1 MSGAR
6 FNGGS
11 PNGYSLPTSNSPR
24 DRYYNGPSSQS
35 SPFSLSSSSSDPSLT
50 ENVLAALQQ
59 LYRRLRLYWNARGRA
74 LTWSVIMQVAA
85 VAKANLAARRLLSF
99 PHLLV
104 ALWVLVMLWG
114 ERWTFTSQVESC
126 DWDHWEDWPSEA
138 TPHRLIFVA
147 DPQLID
153 PHSYPGRPWPL
164 NPLTYTITDN
174 YMRRSYQA
182 VQQELRPD
190 TVMFLGDLFDGGR
203 EWSTAHGGFE
213 EPEWMRGERP
223 ADEAKHAKKWNQKY
237 GEEFWLQEYFRF
249 SDLFYGNWGLGGI
262 FPGAWQ
268 RGRKIIAS
276 LPGNHDLGFGPG
288 VKPNVRRRFSAYFGE
303 TNRVDVIGNHTFVS
317 VDSVSLAAGSHQK
330 KNNYINAMKEI
341 YEPTYEFLDQVQAE
355 KRRAAAREVKFWSG
369 NMENLNYDHKVQEIG
384 DTAITN
390 VPSLDAGEKAP
401 DFPTILLSHVPL
413 WRDPGT
419 PCGPMR
425 ERSPPTK
432 PPKGQTAPV
441 NPDPRNALHSVGH
454 GYQYQNALT
463 EEDSVRLIK
472 SVGNVVQAFSGD
484 DHDYCEIVHDNL
496 PDNVPEITV
505 KSFSMAMGV
514 KIPGFQMVSL
524 YNPIDEKGQSLL
536 AEGIPTVQTHLCL
549 LPKQLSTFTT
559 YIALAIITLFV
570 LAVRAFLV
578 PILNLQ
584 PFSNPVGA
592 QADAAALPMY
602 SKEKVEADIEDGQG
616 LPSSGHSTSKFLSA
630 RTRERGASIT
640 SNGSARG
647 PSPRPKG
654 GRWGWGEAPR
664 GPRIEIR
671 RDAYDGS
678 ASRGFQWQ
686 PSRRSA
692 LQSRSQNM
700 LREFWTTSWRVTW
713 MAVGFY
719 AYLTYQG

>member
-1 MSGAR
+1 MPRA
-6 FNGGS
+6 GS
-11 PNGYSLPTSNSPR
+11 SSNGYSLPTSTSPR
-24 DRYYNGPSSQS
+24 DYYG
-35 SPFSLSSSSSDPSLT
+35 SSSSNPSVTDNALA
-50 ENVLAALQQ
+50 VLHE
-59 LYRRLRLYWNARGRA
+59 LYRRIRLYWNARGRA
-74 LTWSVIMQVAA
+74 LAWSITMKVAA
-85 VAKANLAARRLLSF
+85 VLRVNLAARRLLSF

-104 ALWVLVMLWG
+104 ALWILVMLWG
-114 ERWTFTSQVESC
+114 ERWTFTSQAQSC
-126 DWDHWEDWPSEA
+126 DWDHWEDWPSDA

-174 YMRRSYQA
+174 YMRRSYKA

-203 EWSTAHGGFE
+203 EWYTAHGGFE
-213 EPEWMRGERP
+213 EPEWMKGERP
-223 ADEAKHAKKWNQKY
+223 ADEAKHAKKWNNKY
-237 GEEFWLQEYFRF
+237 GEDFWLQEYFRF
-249 SDLFYGNWGLGGI
+249 GDLFYGNWELGGI
-262 FPGAWQ
+262 LPGPWQ

-288 VKPNVRRRFSAYFGE
+288 IKPTVRRRFTAYFGE

-317 VDSVSLAAGSHQK
+317 VDSVSLAAGTHPK
-330 KNNYINAMKEI
+330 KNDYLNAMKEI
-341 YEPTYEFLDQVQAE
+341 YEPVYEFLDQVQAE
-355 KRRAAAREVKFWSG
+355 KRRAAAREVKFWNG
-369 NMENLNYDHKVQEIG
+369 QMENLNYQHKVEEIG
-384 DTAITN
+384 DTTLKN
-390 VPSLDAGEKAP
+390 VPSLDAGGKGP
-401 DFPTILLSHVPL
+401 DFPTVLLSHVPL

-425 ERSPPTK
+425 ERWPPTK
-432 PPKGQTAPV
+432 PPKGQTTPV
-441 NPDPRNALHSVGH
+441 NPDHRNALHSVGH
-454 GYQYQNALT
+454 GYQYQNALSQ
-463 EEDSVRLIK
+463 EDSVRLVQ

-484 DHDYCEIVHDNL
+484 DHDYCDIVHGNL
-496 PDNVPEITV
+496 PGSVPEITV

-524 YNPIDEKGQSLL
+524 YNPIDENGESLL

-559 YIALAIITLFV
+559 YIALAITTLFV

-584 PFSNPVGA
+584 AFAQVGT
-592 QADAAALPMY
+592 QADTAALPAHN
-602 SKEKVEADIEDGQG
+602 KEKVETDVEHGHG

-647 PSPRPKG
+647 ISPRPKG
-654 GRWGWGEAPR
+654 GKWGWGEAPR

-671 RDAYDGS
+671 RDTYDS
-678 ASRGFQWQ
+678 NTSRGFQWQ
-686 PSRRSA
+686 PSRRADWRTA
-692 LQSRSQNM
+692 LQSRTQFVV
-700 LREFWTTSWRVTW
+700 REFWTTSWRVAW
-713 MAVGFY
+713 MAIGFY